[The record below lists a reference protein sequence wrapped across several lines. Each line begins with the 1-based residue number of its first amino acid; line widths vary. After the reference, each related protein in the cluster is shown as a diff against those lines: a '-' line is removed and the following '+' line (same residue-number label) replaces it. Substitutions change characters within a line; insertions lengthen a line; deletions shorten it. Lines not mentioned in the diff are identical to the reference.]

1 MWTLNSS
8 SESLYFT
15 LPGNKLISKFERM
28 ERDQKFNF
36 LTKNSQNVASLPD
49 QDFPN
54 TVLLFESRISY
65 PALRVTSNNNLFE
78 MSQFFWFSLE
88 FSIKFTKNQFF
99 SLFLR
104 FSLFRKFLRSDFLN
118 FNLEIIYRGELWI
131 AHVKAYTL
139 LCPEIN

>member
-1 MWTLNSS
+1 MNSS

-36 LTKNSQNVASLPD
+36 LTKNSKNVASLPD

-65 PALRVTSNNNLFE
+65 PALRVTSNNDLLKSSDLFDLGWNFLANLLQIHFFHFVHFFQKIFE
-78 MSQFFWFSLE
+78 TSSGISTL
-88 FSIKFTKNQFF
+88 IKPIGGSRT
-99 SLFLR
+99 
-104 FSLFRKFLRSDFLN
+104 
-118 FNLEIIYRGELWI
+118 
-131 AHVKAYTL
+131 
-139 LCPEIN
+139 